1 MAGSYLSSD
10 RKEAHQVSSN
20 DPYSKLISAVEL
32 DRIELLHLE
41 HKRNHELHP
50 PFTVSTDLQTSL
62 RNYQDEE
69 IIALAEFTLEG
80 TSAETN
86 NSELRIHMIWQL
98 GYSIDRQESSFEM
111 SENLINRFIE
121 RNVAINIWPYTR
133 ELVASLTAK
142 MSLTPL
148 VLPTLKVLR

>member
-1 MAGSYLSSD
+1 M
-10 RKEAHQVSSN
+10 
-20 DPYSKLISAVEL
+20 
-32 DRIELLHLE
+32 
-41 HKRNHELHP
+41 
-50 PFTVSTDLQTSL
+50 
-62 RNYQDEE
+62 NYQDEE